1 MISPELSPSLAL
13 ALADLGFRPFFAEQ
27 LQRLERS
34 DLVPARVAADGQ
46 GVWHLAGCRAP
57 VGELSGRL
65 RNELVGVYRPAVG
78 DWVAVADSDERAIIH
93 HVCER
98 RTVMVRRA
106 AISTV
111 KSQVIGAN
119 VDVFCVVTSAN
130 NDLNVRR
137 IERYLA
143 AIWDSG
149 ATPVIVLNKV
159 DLVDDVVPMIDEIE
173 AVALAV
179 PIVRVSALTGAGLD
193 GLRSHVGK
201 GTTVAFVGSSGVG
214 KSSLINRLLG
224 RETQQVKAI
233 RDDDARGR
241 HTTTRRELIVMP
253 DGGVLV
259 DTPGMRELG
268 LTEDG
273 GGVDATFADIAE
285 IVSRCRFADC
295 RHESEP
301 GCAVREAL
309 AVGVIAQE
317 RWQSYRKL
325 RREVAF
331 FEARQDPMLAAER
344 RRKWK
349 VISRAMRANSKMS
362 RKQLT

>member
-1 MISPELSPSLAL
+1 LISPELSVSLAL

-27 LQRLERS
+27 LDRMARP

-46 GVWHLAGCRAP
+46 NAWHLVGCRAA

-65 RNELVGVYRPAVG
+65 RSELVGVNRPAVG
-78 DWVAVADSDERAIIH
+78 DWVAVADGEERAIIH
-93 HVCER
+93 SVFER
-98 RTVMVRRA
+98 RTAMVRRA
-106 AISTV
+106 AFTAV
-111 KSQVIGAN
+111 KSQMIAAN

-130 NDLNVRR
+130 YDLNVRR
-137 IERYLA
+137 IERYLT

-149 ATPVIVLNKV
+149 ATPVVVLNKV
-159 DLVDDVVPMIDEIE
+159 DLVDDVAPMLEEIE
-173 AVALAV
+173 EVALAV
-179 PIVRVSALTGAGLD
+179 PIVQVSARTGVGLD

-201 GTTVAFVGSSGVG
+201 GTTVALIGSSGVG

-224 RETQQVKAI
+224 RESQQVKAI

-241 HTTTRRELIVMP
+241 HTTTRRELIMMP
-253 DGGVLV
+253 DGGVLI

-285 IVSRCRFADC
+285 LAGACRFSDC
-295 RHESEP
+295 QHQSEP

-309 AVGVIAQE
+309 ALGAIAPE
-317 RWQSYRKL
+317 RWESYRKL
-325 RREVAF
+325 QREVAA
-331 FEARQDPMLAAER
+331 FEARQDPVLAAER
-344 RRKWK
+344 RREWK
-349 VISRAMRANSKMS
+349 VISKSMRAQTKAT
-362 RKQLT
+362 RKP

>member
-1 MISPELSPSLAL
+1 
-13 ALADLGFRPFFAEQ
+13 
-27 LQRLERS
+27 
-34 DLVPARVAADGQ
+34 
-46 GVWHLAGCRAP
+46 
-57 VGELSGRL
+57 
-65 RNELVGVYRPAVG
+65 
-78 DWVAVADSDERAIIH
+78 
-93 HVCER
+93 
-98 RTVMVRRA
+98 MVRRA

>member
-1 MISPELSPSLAL
+1 LISPELGLSLV
-13 ALADLGFRPFFAEQ
+13 DLGFRPFFAEQ
-27 LQRLERS
+27 LERLARP
-34 DLVPARVAADGQ
+34 DLVPARIAADGQ
-46 GVWHLAGCRAP
+46 NAWHLVGCRAA

-65 RNELVGVYRPAVG
+65 RNELVGINRPAVG
-78 DWVAVADSDERAIIH
+78 DWVAVADGDERAIIH
-93 HVCER
+93 HVFER
-98 RTVMVRRA
+98 KTAMVRRA
-106 AISTV
+106 AFTTI
-111 KSQVIGAN
+111 KSQMIGAN

-130 NDLNVRR
+130 HDLNVRR

-159 DLVDDVVPMIDEIE
+159 DLVDDVAPMLDEIE

-179 PIVRVSALTGAGLD
+179 PIVQVSALTGTGLD

-201 GTTVAFVGSSGVG
+201 GTTVALIGSSGVG

-224 RETQQVKAI
+224 RETQQVKAV

-241 HTTTRRELIVMP
+241 HTTTRRELIVLP
-253 DGGVLV
+253 DGGVLI

-273 GGVDATFADIAE
+273 GGVDATFADIAAIIE
-285 IVSRCRFADC
+285 ACRFFDC

-301 GCAVREAL
+301 GCALREAL
-309 AVGVIAQE
+309 AVGAIAPE
-317 RWQSYRKL
+317 RWESYRKL
-325 RREVAF
+325 QREVAA
-331 FEARQDPMLAAER
+331 FEARQDPVLAAER
-344 RRKWK
+344 RREWK
-349 VISRAMRANSKMS
+349 VITKAMRAQSKVT
-362 RKQLT
+362 RKP